1 MSRREKNKSIEKEMS
16 FLDHLEDLRWHLIR
30 ATLAVVILA
39 TIAFLA
45 KDFIFDVLLFGP
57 KNPDFPTYKLL
68 CRLATNI
75 GLEDS
80 FCFTEEQFRI
90 QSRTMAGQFSA
101 HIWTSIMA
109 GFIIAFPYVLYEFWK
124 FISPGLHE
132 KERSTS
138 RGFIL
143 IASLLFFIGV
153 LFGYYVVTPLSINFL
168 GSYRVSDQVF
178 NDFDLSSY
186 IGLVR
191 ASVLASGLIFELPII
206 IYFLTKVGIVTPEF
220 LRKYRK
226 FALVIVLILSAI
238 ITPPDIASQVIVSVP
253 VIILYEVSI
262 YISRWV
268 VRKQERKEKK
278 KPIPNNNVEE
288 TSTKKSH

>member
-1 MSRREKNKSIEKEMS
+1 MSKPEKNKNTVKEMS
-16 FLDHLEDLRWHLIR
+16 FLAHLEDLRWHLIR
-30 ATLAVVILA
+30 ASVAVVLVS
-39 TIAFLA
+39 TFAFLA

-68 CRLATNI
+68 CRIATNI

-80 FCFTEEQFRI
+80 FCFTESQFRI

-101 HIWTSIMA
+101 HIWTSIVA
-109 GFIIAFPYVLYEFWK
+109 GFIISFPYVLYEFWK
-124 FISPGLHE
+124 FISPGLYDN
-132 KERSTS
+132 ERSTS

-143 IASLLFFIGV
+143 IASFLFFIGV

-206 IYFLTKVGIVTPEF
+206 IYFLTKVGIVTPQI

-226 FALVIVLILSAI
+226 FALVIVLIISAI

-253 VIILYEVSI
+253 VIVLYELSI
-262 YISRWV
+262 FISAWV
-268 VRKQERKEKK
+268 IRKQKRKEKAHGK
-278 KPIPNNNVEE
+278 
-288 TSTKKSH
+288 

>member
-1 MSRREKNKSIEKEMS
+1 MSRQQQHRNPGKEMS

-30 ATLAVVILA
+30 ASIAVVLVA
-39 TIAFLA
+39 TLAFLA
-45 KDFIFDVLLFGP
+45 KDFIFDVILFGP

-68 CRLATNI
+68 CRLATTI

-80 FCFTEEQFRI
+80 FCFTESQFRI

-101 HIWTSIMA
+101 HIWTSIVA
-109 GFIIAFPYVLYEFWK
+109 GFIISFPYVLYEFWK
-124 FISPGLHE
+124 FISPGLRDN
-132 KERSTS
+132 ERKTS

-143 IASLLFFIGV
+143 VASFLFFLGV

-191 ASVLASGLIFELPII
+191 ASVLASGLIFELPIL

-253 VIILYEVSI
+253 VIILYEISI
-262 YISRWV
+262 FISKWV
-268 VRKQERKEKK
+268 VRKQQKKEMIHGK
-278 KPIPNNNVEE
+278 
-288 TSTKKSH
+288 